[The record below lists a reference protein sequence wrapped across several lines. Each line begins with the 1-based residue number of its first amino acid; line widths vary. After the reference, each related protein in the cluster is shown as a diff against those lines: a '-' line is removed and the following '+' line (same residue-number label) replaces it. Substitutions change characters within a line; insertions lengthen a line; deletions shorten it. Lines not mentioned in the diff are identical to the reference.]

1 MIRPPECRRASRLTE
16 VDGCHTPRSAMKP
29 REHARC
35 GFRRSPIRGA
45 ERHSGAGADGWA
57 RVLHR
62 NDLSSLAGSGMA
74 NVDSLEFVRI
84 QQCQ

>member
-1 MIRPPECRRASRLTE
+1 MFRPPECRRASRLTE

-62 NDLSSLAGSGMA
+62 NDLER
-74 NVDSLEFVRI
+74 LEAAAPAAAQTAEIVPNEQPR
-84 QQCQ
+84 